1 MYFDLNKIDS
11 VETLRNEFKKLCF
24 KLHPDKG
31 GNETD
36 FKNMQN
42 EFEKIL
48 KSFSGKKQNYQE
60 QNNQE
65 QKEQNEFNYSY
76 NSDFE
81 KELMNIIINLVNY
94 SDLNLEVCG
103 VWLWV
108 TGDTKKHKDLLK
120 SLNLRFHAK
129 KLCWFFC
136 DYNESKKTFRSK
148 ELDMNE
154 IRIKHGS
161 KVVKNSSN
169 IKTA

>member
-1 MYFDLNKIDS
+1 MKYFDLEKIDS

-42 EFEKIL
+42 EFESCL
-48 KSFSGKKQNYQE
+48 KFFSGKKTKTQSETQS
-60 QNNQE
+60 E
-65 QKEQNEFNYSY
+65 QKEGFNYTY
-76 NSDFE
+76 NSEFE
-81 KELMNIIINLVNY
+81 KNLMNVIINLVNY
-94 SDLNLEVCG
+94 LDLTLEVCG
-103 VWLWV
+103 SWLWV

-120 SLNLRFHAK
+120 SLNCRYHAK
-129 KLCWFFC
+129 KTCWFFC
-136 DYNESKKTFRSK
+136 DYDESKKTFRSK

-154 IRIKHGS
+154 IRLKHGS
-161 KVVKNSSN
+161 KVVKSKSN